1 MGCLLVAMT
10 MKCHGDEIQTTSW
23 KPSNCMVSIH
33 YCIVSI
39 HYCMVSLYGQYLLLC
54 GQYSLLF
61 GQHSLLCGLLLITMF
76 LLCLWCLFC
85 MLISICF
92 KKLSFWRQQN
102 LIWLV
107 VNLINVSIKHKQILC
122 TIISNLHS
130 QNQGRAQKF
139 TNMKLFYYILE
150 IFFRFHRYNYFGF

>member
-1 MGCLLVAMT
+1 MPVGCHDDEMPWGRDSDNILETKQLYGQYSLL
-10 MKCHGDEIQTTSW
+10 
-23 KPSNCMVSIH
+23 
-33 YCIVSI
+33 YCQYSL
-39 HYCMVSLYGQYLLLC
+39 LYGQYLLLC

-130 QNQGRAQKF
+130 QNQGRTQKF